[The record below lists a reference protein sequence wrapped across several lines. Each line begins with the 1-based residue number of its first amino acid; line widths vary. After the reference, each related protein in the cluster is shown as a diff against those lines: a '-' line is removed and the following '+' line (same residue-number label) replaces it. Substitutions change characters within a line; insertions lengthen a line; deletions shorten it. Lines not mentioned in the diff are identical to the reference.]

1 MEKSLMELRE
11 LYQNRGCPPIEQ
23 VAEAADLST
32 STAQRYL
39 NGFVKRADYTKI
51 VSLRRAL
58 GDEGEVL
65 SSSIDPELVRKM
77 DDTDQLQ
84 ALVLEMRQINI
95 SELNV
100 TRAAINQE
108 WERRLDSIVRT
119 HVAEIERLEH
129 AHERER
135 DTLHKTQSEQLN
147 VLRELC
153 DTQKRADER
162 SKDYLK
168 RQIFLWRIIA
178 LVLFTVLIALLV
190 ADILNPT
197 KGWVRMLGSWMS
209 INSSLG

>member
-1 MEKSLMELRE
+1 MELRE
-11 LYQNRGCPPIEQ
+11 LYQDRGCPPIEQ

-32 STAQRYL
+32 STVQRYL

-58 GDEGEVL
+58 GDDGEVL
-65 SSSIDPELVRKM
+65 SSSIDPEIVKRM

-108 WERRLDSIVRT
+108 WEKRLDSIVRT
-119 HVAEIERLEH
+119 HVAEIERLER

-135 DTLHKTQSEQLN
+135 DTLHKTQLEQLN

-178 LVLFTVLIALLV
+178 LVLFAVLIALIV

-197 KGWVRMLGSWMS
+197 KGWVRMLSSWMS